1 MPIHKEKRIVCY
13 TPEQMYSLV
22 ADVTSYPDFLPWITA
37 VRLYNQ
43 KETGFD
49 ADLSIGPSFMSNDYS
64 STVTLH
70 PELHRIDVSHL
81 KGPFHHLNNYW
92 IFHSCS
98 EGTEIE
104 FFLDFEL
111 NNPFLKPILQ
121 PFLNEAVGMM
131 VSAFEARAKHLFQS

>member
-37 VRLYNQ
+37 VRVYNQ
-43 KETGFD
+43 KDVSFD
-49 ADLSIGPSFMSNDYS
+49 ADLSIGTSFMNHAYS
-64 STVTLH
+64 SRVTLQ
-70 PELHRIDVSHL
+70 PESYRIDVSHL
-81 KGPFHHLNNYW
+81 KGPFHHLNNHW
-92 IFHSCS
+92 IFNPCS
-98 EGTEIE
+98 KGTEIE

-121 PFLNEAVGMM
+121 PFLKEAVGMM
-131 VSAFEARAKHLFQS
+131 VSAFETRANQLFQL